1 MTPGHNRFH
10 SALLVA
16 LVATCSLDAA
26 AQLPAAPQV
35 VIDSNPAQQQPAAT
49 AQPAPATAQGLS
61 APTVIIQSNPG
72 AAAPAAPAT
81 TAAPAPAFN
90 SPTVTIQSNPGYG
103 GASPATTAAP
113 IPTPAPAPVA
123 APATAPK
130 AAASTV
136 SPAAAAPVSTP
147 TPDGIGTTIFGEQ
160 EAPIGL
166 YITPWKDDYAERGL
180 DRPARLLDEA
190 MEPIDPATFRRQI
203 EYYETIT
210 EFRRKQRGEAK

>member
-1 MTPGHNRFH
+1 MTLVPRRSR
-10 SALLVA
+10 SALLLA
-16 LVATCSLDAA
+16 LAAGWSLEAA

-35 VIDSNPAQQQPAAT
+35 VLDSKPATQQQTQPVPSAA
-49 AQPAPATAQGLS
+49 PSSSAPAITL
-61 APTVIIQSNPG
+61 QSSPG
-72 AAAPAAPAT
+72 AAAPAPA
-81 TAAPAPAFN
+81 ASPAPVIRPAAGP
-90 SPTVTIQSNPGYG
+90 SLPSTTVTIQSNPN
-103 GASPATTAAP
+103 A
-113 IPTPAPAPVA
+113 PAPA
-123 APATAPK
+123 
-130 AAASTV
+130 
-136 SPAAAAPVSTP
+136 AAAAPVALPAPVAVPKASSAEPQPVVT
-147 TPDGIGTTIFGEQ
+147 TATLDGIGTTIFGEQ